1 MIAEKRGGCKTA
13 IWKRVHGIDETR
25 GHRVSLRNALPERK
39 KVEKN
44 CITGLTRAGSGKSY
58 SMLFLAQKIHGNPS
72 FIFTLIQKFNKPN
85 QEPIYPDH
93 DIIIRRILGPGPGN
107 IPGVLR
113 LPSQKKD

>member
-1 MIAEKRGGCKTA
+1 
-13 IWKRVHGIDETR
+13 
-25 GHRVSLRNALPERK
+25 
-39 KVEKN
+39 
-44 CITGLTRAGSGKSY
+44 
-58 SMLFLAQKIHGNPS
+58 MLFLAQKIHGNPS